1 MVLGTFTSLAAL
13 PFSRFCSW
21 KTEIPYS
28 LDNNP
33 PSFLFSTPDDLYF
46 ISTNSPNLGVLCTW
60 NHIMLVPSCLAY
72 FTVRD
77 VSKVHLCG
85 MARIP
90 FLDYSIVW
98 CAIFSLLIH
107 LSMNTWVVSV
117 FWQLWTMF
125 PWTLCTSVC
134 LSSHFRFL
142 WLYTWSGVS
151 GSYFPASWGTVKLFS
166 YSNHTIS
173 YSSQQQACSYLTHL
187 FPYFWFSVVI
197 LMV

>member
-1 MVLGTFTSLAAL
+1 MALGTFTSLAAS
-13 PFSRFCSW
+13 PICRFCSW

-33 PSFLFSTPDDLYF
+33 PSFLFSNPGDLYF

-60 NHIMLVPSCLAY
+60 NNIMLVPLCLAY
-72 FTVRD
+72 FTMCD

-85 MARIP
+85 IARIP
-90 FLDYSIVW
+90 FLDHSTVW
-98 CAIFSLLIH
+98 MCHIFAPHSSVHEHLGCFCLLVI
-107 LSMNTWVVSV
+107 MNNVPKT
-117 FWQLWTMF
+117 
-125 PWTLCTSVC
+125 
-134 LSSHFRFL
+134 LSSHFQFF

-151 GSYFPASWGTVKLFS
+151 GSYVPASWGTVKLFS
-166 YSNHTIS
+166 YGSHTIS
-173 YSSQQQACSYLTHL
+173 YFSQQQAFSYLTLL